1 MNVFLSFAPE
11 QKDDAELIEV
21 ALRDRGSGL
30 LSIPDLD
37 GEGQA
42 TLKATQ
48 VGGISTVIR
57 RAILTP
63 HCLTRNVTE
72 QVSANDWGG
81 VTESARCRRWREG
94 SAWARGARGCRRW
107 RSATG
112 RPSERGRGAS
122 SMSCARRRAGI
133 ASM

>member
-30 LSIPDLD
+30 LSIAEFD

-63 HCLTRNVTE
+63 TT
-72 QVSANDWGG
+72 D
-81 VTESARCRRWREG
+81 
-94 SAWARGARGCRRW
+94 
-107 RSATG
+107 
-112 RPSERGRGAS
+112 
-122 SMSCARRRAGI
+122 I
-133 ASM
+133 